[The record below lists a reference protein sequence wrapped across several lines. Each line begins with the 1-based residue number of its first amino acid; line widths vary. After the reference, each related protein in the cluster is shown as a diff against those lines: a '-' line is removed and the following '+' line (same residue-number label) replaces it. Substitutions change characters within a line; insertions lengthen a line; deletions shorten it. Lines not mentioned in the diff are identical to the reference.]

1 MIWALLSYIFFWVA
15 FFCLVL
21 VGLLYL
27 AGRTQSDWLKRFSSR
42 FGETAAETAQVRG
55 ILRRFGI
62 LFLAAGLLFLL
73 LSQPTTELTPEEQ
86 GMLTLLEAACGL
98 TIFWQIKGIRDLV
111 KTPQGR
117 SVRNR

>member
-1 MIWALLSYIFFWVA
+1 MLWALISYIFFWVA

-27 AGRTQSDWLKRFSSR
+27 SGRTQSDWLKRFSGR
-42 FGETAAETAQVRG
+42 FGETSAETAHVRG

-62 LFLAAGLLFLL
+62 VFLAAAMLL
-73 LSQPTTELTPEEQ
+73 LLLTRPTSELSPEEQ
-86 GMLTLLEAACGL
+86 GVQTLLEVACAL
-98 TIFWQIKGIRDLV
+98 TILWQIKGIRDLV